1 MSKPFAPACERNRD
15 PILDV
20 LKPHFNER
28 HRVLEVGSGTG
39 QHAVY
44 FAAAMP
50 HLRWQT
56 SERPSYL
63 PGIQLWLDEAGLP
76 NTPPPLV
83 LDVNDDWTALG
94 RRFDAVF
101 TANTLHIMGWP
112 EVERLFAQLPQV
124 MLDQALLAVYGPF
137 NYAGRFTSASN
148 ATFDA
153 TLKADNPKRGLRDFE
168 AVNALAGQA
177 GLQLLADHAMPAN
190 NRLILWQRG

>member
-1 MSKPFAPACERNRD
+1 
-15 PILDV
+15 
-20 LKPHFNER
+20 
-28 HRVLEVGSGTG
+28 
-39 QHAVY
+39 
-44 FAAAMP
+44 
-50 HLRWQT
+50 
-56 SERPSYL
+56 
-63 PGIQLWLDEAGLP
+63 
-76 NTPPPLV
+76 
-83 LDVNDDWTALG
+83 
-94 RRFDAVF
+94 VF

-168 AVNALAGQA
+168 AVNALAEQA